1 MYAIHL
7 FSLESR
13 VNLYQSEDVRI
24 NVIGISPPYRFTDR
38 LEFCGPGWGL
48 LGGFIMES
56 PDYILIHHPAIV
68 MAVSVRSADNTAPLI
83 ESSFQT
89 LGDSRLVTRSSWWT
103 PRARRRYA
111 HSADPT

>member
-24 NVIGISPPYRFTDR
+24 NVIGISSPYRFTDR

-56 PDYILIHHPAIV
+56 SDHILIHHPAIV
-68 MAVSVRSADNTAPLI
+68 MAVSARSADNTAPLI

-89 LGDSRLVTRSSWWT
+89 LGDSRPVTRSSWWT